1 MSAIAVTAYKYFLYS
16 TNDANG
22 AAIGILPVAIL
33 FVVPA
38 VVAVAYVVI
47 RSVLGMVLARLFRC
61 ESICTTDLFPLSTF
75 LSFECPSYVTVMPT
89 RGHHRHFDKKFR
101 IPSSERAS
109 LRATSKR

>member
-61 ESICTTDLFPLSTF
+61 ESTCIQPTSFLFLRFYLLSAR
-75 LSFECPSYVTVMPT
+75 LM
-89 RGHHRHFDKKFR
+89 
-101 IPSSERAS
+101 
-109 LRATSKR
+109 